1 MDWMLG
7 RLTVLGL
14 GAAGVAVDTCDVGAI
29 AFGRAAHE
37 VLCRLCA
44 RLGWGGV

>member
-14 GAAGVAVDTCDVGAI
+14 GAAGVLLETCDVGVP
-29 AFGRAAHE
+29 AAACDEHVILLQRCPRLE
-37 VLCRLCA
+37 VR
-44 RLGWGGV
+44 GV